1 MENIVTVVFKRES
14 EAFQALAEFKKDMV
28 NYGYKIVQLGI
39 VKKENGVDTP
49 IEGFDTKEKRR
60 NIKDNTRLMQLAVS
74 KTPDNATVL
83 VALVEEHEDIVFNS
97 RLSKFKPKPVIT
109 RHEKS
114 ALEKELDAL
123 EKAKKDAAKIAKKRE
138 DSSNLS

>member
-14 EAFQALAEFKKDMV
+14 EAYQALAELKRDQV

-49 IEGFDTKEKRR
+49 VEGFDSIFEKRKTV
-60 NIKDNTRLMQLAVS
+60 KDNTKLMQLAVS

-83 VALVEEHEDIVFNS
+83 VALVEEHEDIVLNS
-97 RLSKFKPKPVIT
+97 RLTKFKHTIT
-109 RHEKS
+109 RYEKS
-114 ALEKELDAL
+114 ALQQELKGLDKAQKL
-123 EKAKKDAAKIAKKRE
+123 AKKEAKKK
-138 DSSNLS
+138 

>member
-1 MENIVTVVFKRES
+1 
-14 EAFQALAEFKKDMV
+14 MV

-74 KTPDNATVL
+74 KTPDDATVL